1 MLLIYNTVFKNKVF
15 SDEEIENKAKEND
28 DKILK
33 EASNIDGLASYKE
46 NNVGV
51 KSLSDLLE
59 MNEFIFETDN
69 E

>member
-1 MLLIYNTVFKNKVF
+1 MV
-15 SDEEIENKAKEND
+15 KEND

-33 EASNIDGLASYKE
+33 EVSNVDGLVSDIDEGQVKTA
-46 NNVGV
+46 

-59 MNEFIFETDN
+59 MNEFIFETDSDI